1 MTTAALDG
9 VTVLDLT
16 QFEAGTVCTET
27 LAWLGANVIKVE
39 RPITGEQ
46 GRAAAA
52 DWPEADSYH
61 FILLNANK
69 KSVTANIKHP
79 EGQALVRRLLER
91 ADVFVENF
99 RPGTIERLGFGYE
112 DVRSINPRLIYA
124 QIKGFGSDG
133 PYASFPAFDPVGQAT
148 GGAASITGE
157 ADGPPM
163 RTGPNLA
170 DSGTG
175 FHAAI
180 AILAALYQREMTGI
194 GQRIEV
200 AMQDVVINYCRPTYG
215 RQLTDGQPAE
225 RGGNEM
231 PMAPV
236 SPCGAYPCRP
246 GGSNDYVFI
255 YTSRWPGSQQW
266 ERLLEIIGRPDA
278 LEDPRFSTPE
288 SRYKHREEVDAMISE
303 WTRTKTKLE
312 AMEELGHADVP
323 AGAVLS
329 TVELASD
336 PYLRDRGMFVTLDH
350 PVRGPITM
358 PGFPLKMS
366 ASSVTI
372 LPAPLLGQHNEE
384 IYRGMLGMS
393 PDELERLRESGVI

>member
-9 VTVLDLT
+9 VVVLDLT

-27 LAWLGANVIKVE
+27 LAWLGATVIKLE
-39 RPITGEQ
+39 RPGTGEQ
-46 GRAAAA
+46 GRAAGA
-52 DWPEADSYH
+52 DCPEADSYH

-91 ADVFVENF
+91 VDVFVENF

-112 DVRSINPRLIYA
+112 AVCNINPRIIYS

-133 PYASFPAFDPVGQAT
+133 PHADFPAFDPVGQAT

-157 ADGPPM
+157 PDGPPM

-175 FHAAI
+175 FHTVI
-180 AILAALYQREMTGI
+180 AILAALYQREMTGV

-215 RQLTDGQPAE
+215 RQLTDGKPAE

-236 SPCGAYPCRP
+236 SPSGAYPCRP
-246 GGSNDYVFI
+246 GGPNDYVFI

-266 ERLLEIIGRPDA
+266 ERLLEIIGRSDV
-278 LEDPRFSTPE
+278 LDDPRFATPE
-288 SRYKHREEVDAMISE
+288 SRYQHRREVDAMISD
-303 WTRTKTKLE
+303 WTRRKTKHE
-312 AMEELGHADVP
+312 AMEELGRADVP

-329 TVELASD
+329 TLELAAD
-336 PYLRDRGMFVTLDH
+336 PYLRERGMFVTVDH
-350 PVRGPITM
+350 PVRGPILM

-366 ASSVTI
+366 ASSVPI
-372 LPAPLLGQHNEE
+372 LPAPLLGQHNDE
-384 IYRGMLGMS
+384 IYGGMLGIS
-393 PDELERLRESGVI
+393 ADELERLRKWGVI

>member
-9 VTVLDLT
+9 VVVLDLT

-27 LAWLGANVIKVE
+27 LAWLGATVIKLE
-39 RPITGEQ
+39 RPGMGEQ

-52 DWPEADSYH
+52 DWPDGDSYH

-69 KSVTANIKHP
+69 KSVTADIKHP

-91 ADVFVENF
+91 VDVFVENF

-112 DVRSINPRLIYA
+112 TVRSINPQIIYA

-133 PYASFPAFDPVGQAT
+133 PYADFPAFDPVGQAT

-175 FHAAI
+175 FHTAI
-180 AILAALYQREMTGI
+180 GILAALYQRAMTGV
-194 GQRIEV
+194 GQRVEV

-215 RQLTDGQPAE
+215 RQLTDGEPAG

-236 SPCGAYPCRP
+236 SPCGAYPCHP
-246 GGSNDYVFI
+246 GGPNDYVFI
-255 YTSRWPGSQQW
+255 YTSRWPGSSQW
-266 ERLLEIIGRPDA
+266 EQLLEVIGRKDV
-278 LEDPRFSTPE
+278 LNDPRFSTPE
-288 SRYKHREEVDAMISE
+288 SRYEHRDEVDSMISE
-303 WTRTKTKLE
+303 WTRQKTKFE
-312 AMEELGHADVP
+312 AMEKLGRADVP
-323 AGAVLS
+323 TGAVLS
-329 TVELASD
+329 TVELAAD
-336 PYLRDRGMFVTLDH
+336 PYLRERGTFVTVDH
-350 PVRGPITM
+350 PVRGSILM
-358 PGFPLKMS
+358 PGFPIKMS
-366 ASSVTI
+366 ASSVPV

-384 IYRGMLGMS
+384 VYRDMLGI
-393 PDELERLRESGVI
+393 PADELKRLREAGVI

>member
-69 KSVTANIKHP
+69 KSITANVKHP

-112 DVRSINPRLIYA
+112 AVSSVNPRIIYA

-157 ADGPPM
+157 AEGPPM

-175 FHAAI
+175 FHSAI
-180 AILAALYQREMTGI
+180 AILAALYQREMTGM

-246 GGSNDYVFI
+246 GGPNDYVFI
-255 YTSRWPGSQQW
+255 YTSRWPGSRQW
-266 ERLLEIIGRPDA
+266 ERLLEIIGRADA
-278 LEDPRFSTPE
+278 LEDPRFATPE
-288 SRYKHREEVDAMISE
+288 SRYEHRAEVDAMISE
-303 WTRTKTKLE
+303 WTSTKTKLE

-336 PYLRDRGMFVTLDH
+336 PYLRERGMFVTVDH

-366 ASSVTI
+366 ASSVPI

-384 IYRGMLGMS
+384 VYSGMLGMS
-393 PDELERLRESGVI
+393 PDELDRLRQSGVI

>member
-27 LAWLGANVIKVE
+27 LAWLGAQVIKVE
-39 RPITGEQ
+39 RPGMGEQ
-46 GRAAAA
+46 GRASNA
-52 DWPEADSYH
+52 DWPEADSH
-61 FILLNANK
+61 LFILLNANK
-69 KSVTANIKHP
+69 KSVTADIKHP
-79 EGQALVRRLLER
+79 EGQALVRRLLKHV
-91 ADVFVENF
+91 DVFVENF

-112 DVRSINPRLIYA
+112 AVRDINPRIIYA

-133 PYASFPAFDPVGQAT
+133 PYADFPAFDPVGQAT
-148 GGAASITGE
+148 GGVASITGE

-175 FHAAI
+175 FHTAI
-180 AILAALYQREMTGI
+180 AILAALYQRQVSGT

-200 AMQDVVINYCRPTYG
+200 AMQDVMINYCRPTYG
-215 RQLTDGQPAE
+215 RQLTNGEPAA

-236 SPCGAYPCRP
+236 SPCGAYTCSP
-246 GGSNDYVFI
+246 GGPNDYVFI

-266 ERLLEIIGRPDA
+266 QHLLEIIGRSDA
-278 LEDPRFSTPE
+278 ADDPRFATPE
-288 SRYKHREEVDAMISE
+288 ARFEHRAEVDAMISE
-303 WTRTKTKLE
+303 WTRTKTKFE
-312 AMEELGHADVP
+312 AMEELGRADVP
-323 AGAVLS
+323 AGAVLT
-329 TVELASD
+329 TVELAAD
-336 PYLRDRGMFVTLDH
+336 PYLKERGMFVTVEH
-350 PVRGPITM
+350 PVRGPVPM

-366 ASSVTI
+366 ASSVPI

-384 IYRGMLGMS
+384 VYGTLLGL
-393 PDELERLRESGVI
+393 PAEELERLRERGVI

>member
-39 RPITGEQ
+39 RPVTGEQ

-69 KSVTANIKHP
+69 KSITANIKHP

-91 ADVFVENF
+91 ADAFVENF

-112 DVRSINPRLIYA
+112 AVRSINPRIIYA

-148 GGAASITGE
+148 GGAASITGD

-175 FHAAI
+175 FHTAI
-180 AILAALYQREMTGI
+180 AVLAALYQREMTGV

-215 RQLTDGQPAE
+215 RQLTDGEPAG

-236 SPCGAYPCRP
+236 SPCGAYPCSP
-246 GGSNDYVFI
+246 GGPNDYVFI

-266 ERLLEIIGRPDA
+266 ERLLEIIGRTDA
-278 LEDPRFSTPE
+278 LDEPRFRTPE
-288 SRYKHREEVDAMISE
+288 SRYQHREEVDAMISG
-303 WTRTKTKLE
+303 WTRTRTKLE
-312 AMEELGHADVP
+312 AMEELGRADVP

-329 TVELASD
+329 TVELAAD
-336 PYLRDRGMFVTLDH
+336 PYLRERGMFVTVDH
-350 PVRGPITM
+350 PVRGPVVM

-366 ASSVTI
+366 ASSVPI
-372 LPAPLLGQHNEE
+372 LTAPLLGQHNDEV
-384 IYRGMLGMS
+384 YRGMLGIS
-393 PDELERLRESGVI
+393 AAELERLRKSGVV

>member
-69 KSVTANIKHP
+69 KSITANVKHP

-112 DVRSINPRLIYA
+112 AVSSVNPRIIYA

-157 ADGPPM
+157 AEGPPM

-175 FHAAI
+175 FHSAI
-180 AILAALYQREMTGI
+180 AILAALYQREMTGM

-246 GGSNDYVFI
+246 GGPNDYVFI
-255 YTSRWPGSQQW
+255 YTSRWPGSRQW
-266 ERLLEIIGRPDA
+266 ERLLEIIGRADA
-278 LEDPRFSTPE
+278 LEDPRFATPE
-288 SRYKHREEVDAMISE
+288 SRYEHRAEVDAMISE
-303 WTRTKTKLE
+303 WTSTKTKLE

-336 PYLRDRGMFVTLDH
+336 PYLRERGMFVTVDH
-350 PVRGPITM
+350 PVRGAITM

-366 ASSVTI
+366 ASSVPI

-384 IYRGMLGMS
+384 VYSGMLGMS
-393 PDELERLRESGVI
+393 PDELDRLRQSGVI